1 MPICAP
7 WQVEGLSLSSPR
19 PYFFPLKSNILE
31 HDPLELG
38 ATIPKLGVHWTLMM
52 PLFCG
57 LGTSQ
62 GWAGTVNWS
71 APFPLLCLGNHY
83 SLAILVWYQD
93 SKVCASLFCF
103 FILIGSKW
111 ASWWVIGGDA
121 SGTSSG
127 LKSFRQGDN
136 SRRWGLGNMMKLWC
150 HDRHFHERKTQEVF
164 LQSSSTWR
172 HREKAGRGE
181 PSSSLCFI
189 SILNTPV
196 SKTGKTHFSCLYAVV
211 VTLQQL
217 RLTETGCF
225 FLLYCEI
232 LNNRAQ

>member
-19 PYFFPLKSNILE
+19 PYFSPLKSNILE
-31 HDPLELG
+31 HDPLELC

-52 PLFCG
+52 PLLCG

-62 GWAGTVNWS
+62 GWAGTVSWS
-71 APFPLLCLGNHY
+71 APFPLLCLRNHY
-83 SLAILVWYQD
+83 PLAILVWYQD

-127 LKSFRQGDN
+127 LKWFRQGDN

-150 HDRHFHERKTQEVF
+150 HDRHFHERKTQERSPILF
-164 LQSSSTWR
+164 HLKTQ
-172 HREKAGRGE
+172 REGGE
-181 PSSSLCFI
+181 KRAFIKPLLHLHLEHPSI
-189 SILNTPV
+189 KNWENT
-196 SKTGKTHFSCLYAVV
+196 
-211 VTLQQL
+211 
-217 RLTETGCF
+217 
-225 FLLYCEI
+225 FLLLIHSGGYIAAAEI
-232 LNNRAQ
+232 NWDTLLLLTTLWDP